1 MRVEIKRSEL
11 FQLKWHVMPLGTS
24 CTVQP
29 DGNYLASTNLQLDGA
44 RRLLDLGDL
53 GERLPHDVTLP
64 CC

>member
-11 FQLKWHVMPLGTS
+11 FQLKWHVMPAGTS

-29 DGNYLASTNLQLDGA
+29 DGNYLANTNLQLDGA
-44 RRLLDLGDL
+44 RRLLDLG
-53 GERLPHDVTLP
+53 ERLLMPHDVTLV